1 MKYKQLTSEQRYA
14 IYVQL
19 QNGMK
24 QKDIAKSINVSPST
38 ISRELK
44 RNSGV
49 RGHYN
54 WQTAQA
60 NAERTKH
67 KKPGNHSV
75 DEAVK
80 QEAIHLLVCEQWS
93 PEQISGALAKEDKHI
108 CAESIYKIIR
118 KDKASG
124 GNLYKH
130 CRHRLKHRARPVGG
144 KRTSIPN
151 RTSISE
157 RPVEADGKRFGDF
170 EMDTIVGKGN
180 HGAIVTLTERR
191 TNMVFMRKLSKGKN
205 AKELAL
211 TVIRLLSPFKQHIKS
226 ITTDNG
232 TEFACH
238 EMISKGLGVDIY
250 FADPYSSWQKGS
262 IENANGLIRQ
272 YIPKSEAFGHVSHQ
286 QITKY
291 SKKINMRPRKKLGF
305 KTPYECF
312 YENIT

>member
-1 MKYKQLTSEQRYA
+1 MS
-14 IYVQL
+14 
-19 QNGMK
+19 
-24 QKDIAKSINVSPST
+24 QKDIAKAINVSPST

-54 WQTAQA
+54 WETAQA
-60 NAERTKH
+60 NSSRNKH
-67 KKPGNHSV
+67 KNPGNRSV

-80 QEAIHLLVCEQWS
+80 NEAIHLLVSEQWS
-93 PEQISGALAKEDKHI
+93 PEQISGALAKEGKRI
-108 CAESIYKIIR
+108 CRETIYRIIR
-118 KDKASG
+118 RDKALG
-124 GNLYKH
+124 GSLYKH

-144 KRTSIPN
+144 KRSSIPN

-180 HGAIVTLTERR
+180 HGAIVTLTERS
-191 TNMVFMRKLSKGKN
+191 TNMVFMRKLPKGKN

-211 TVIRLLSPFKQHIKS
+211 TVIHLLSPFKKYVKS

-238 EMISKGLGVDIY
+238 EMISRSLEVDIY

-272 YIPKSEAFGHVSHQ
+272 YIPKSETFGHVSHQ
-286 QITKY
+286 KITKY
-291 SKKINMRPRKKLGF
+291 SKKINMRPRKKLNF
-305 KTPYECF
+305 RTPYECF
-312 YENIT
+312 YEKIL